1 MECSDSDHCRHTGL
15 ACCSALNAVPGLNLI
30 FSDQTVLIVIS
41 LRRGGGGGGGG
52 WQNWYIPIASQV
64 KSSEAWQEET
74 NICPSSPVQS
84 LQSSDLSSGNSAQQ
98 CRPAGRPSQSRVKI
112 WASVIA
118 RIDGAKYYQASL
130 SLKRDLKTSSQKI
143 TKNHIVKNK
152 KAGQK
157 QVIFNVSLLSEN
169 RSCSTLFSLELHSSE
184 SNSRQV

>member
-1 MECSDSDHCRHTGL
+1 MTAID
-15 ACCSALNAVPGLNLI
+15 
-30 FSDQTVLIVIS
+30 IS
-41 LRRGGGGGGGG
+41 NSVGE
-52 WQNWYIPIASQV
+52 Y
-64 KSSEAWQEET
+64 
-74 NICPSSPVQS
+74 CPSSHS
-84 LQSSDLSSGNSAQQ
+84 
-98 CRPAGRPSQSRVKI
+98 CPAGGLSPVKI

>member
-1 MECSDSDHCRHTGL
+1 MVSCGLLGCS
-15 ACCSALNAVPGLNLI
+15 
-30 FSDQTVLIVIS
+30 
-41 LRRGGGGGGGG
+41 
-52 WQNWYIPIASQV
+52 QNMGFCQ
-64 KSSEAWQEET
+64 
-74 NICPSSPVQS
+74 
-84 LQSSDLSSGNSAQQ
+84 
-98 CRPAGRPSQSRVKI
+98 
-112 WASVIA
+112 A

>member
-1 MECSDSDHCRHTGL
+1 MRSEEISPV
-15 ACCSALNAVPGLNLI
+15 AVL
-30 FSDQTVLIVIS
+30 
-41 LRRGGGGGGGG
+41 
-52 WQNWYIPIASQV
+52 
-64 KSSEAWQEET
+64 SSEF
-74 NICPSSPVQS
+74 
-84 LQSSDLSSGNSAQQ
+84 
-98 CRPAGRPSQSRVKI
+98 CRPASGPSQSTVKI
-112 WASVIA
+112 WASVIE